1 MSILCGRY
9 VCVGRRG
16 ACIKNAQHFCLLMCL
31 GLGIFL
37 ALKVVQRRMRMRMW
51 TIWKV
56 RGASLSGSHCRE
68 LTHTRTRTQ
77 GHTLTQGHGAAL
89 RAKQTE
95 LLLQLQL
102 QARQRRRCCGHIRNL
117 LQSELC
123 SRISLDSERER
134 VLEAVS
140 LVKLENCRATKPD
153 QQHSSN
159 IFLWVN
165 SFAQCNSKSFA
176 HTDIHVEPSEPDEE
190 QPEGQF

>member
-1 MSILCGRY
+1 MPRAGHIFSAQGCTATDANADVDDLKSE
-9 VCVGRRG
+9 RRQF
-16 ACIKNAQHFCLLMCL
+16 KRQP
-31 GLGIFL
+31 
-37 ALKVVQRRMRMRMW
+37 
-51 TIWKV
+51 
-56 RGASLSGSHCRE
+56 LSRAN
-68 LTHTRTRTQ
+68 THTRTQ
-77 GHTLTQGHGAAL
+77 GHTLTQGHEAAL